1 MKGKKSKPRELKPSI
16 KRLIIYRAIT
26 QRKIP
31 REFLANELIKEI
43 EESGEIP
50 PTLET
55 AKRYIS
61 KARNSDNPIDEPWT
75 LSCCS
80 EYSSFF
86 PPDSIPILIGYKQW
100 SNDLFKE
107 SDVEF
112 RKFFGLSLS
121 DFSIRHSIWIIRLK
135 PLIEKTFADLMAND
149 EQVRFGYP
157 VTIAMVYALAEM
169 ASEIMGEDHFD
180 SSDLD
185 RALVAGDLNTFASVA
200 GNMVYASNK
209 PIRCDLNCESC
220 KYEKLPGFTR
230 ICTTKRKEKI
240 NERHDNQKR

>member
-1 MKGKKSKPRELKPSI
+1 MKRIREDKHSKPRALKPTI
-16 KRLIIYRAIT
+16 KRLIICRART

-61 KARNSDNPIDEPWT
+61 KARNSDNPIDQPWT

-100 SNDLFKE
+100 FNDLLKE

-112 RKFFGLSLS
+112 RKFFGLSPS

-135 PLIEKTFADLMAND
+135 PLIEETFADLMAND

-157 VTIAMVYALAEM
+157 VTIAMVYEMAEM

-185 RALVAGDLNTFASVA
+185 RALVARDLNTFASIS
-200 GNMVYASNK
+200 GKMVYASSK
-209 PIRCDLNCESC
+209 PIKCDLNCESC
-220 KYEKLPGFTR
+220 NYRKLPGFTT
-230 ICTTKRKEKI
+230 ICTPKRKE
-240 NERHDNQKR
+240 EEQ

>member
-1 MKGKKSKPRELKPSI
+1 MEGKKSKPRELKPSI
-16 KRLIIYRAIT
+16 KRLIIYRSIT

-43 EESGEIP
+43 EEIGEIP

-61 KARNSDNPIDEPWT
+61 KARNSENPIDKPWT
-75 LSCCS
+75 LACCS

-100 SNDLFKE
+100 LNDLLKE
-107 SDVEF
+107 SDVEY
-112 RKFFGLSLS
+112 RNYFGLSAS

-135 PLIEKTFADLMAND
+135 PLIEQTFADLMAND
-149 EQVRFGYP
+149 EQVRLGYP
-157 VTIAMVYALAEM
+157 VMIAMVYALAEM
-169 ASEIMGEDHFD
+169 TSEIMGEDHFD

-185 RALVAGDLNTFASVA
+185 RALFAGDLNTFASIA
-200 GNMVYASNK
+200 GSMVYASSK
-209 PIRCDLNCESC
+209 PIKCDSNCESC
-220 KYEKLPGFTR
+220 NYQRLPGFTR
-230 ICTTKRKEKI
+230 ICMPKRKERT
-240 NERHDNQKR
+240 NERHNNQKV